1 MTTRKTVDQY
11 EIGEEFEPFE
21 FTVTPEFNQR
31 FIDAVEDDDP
41 RYVEGGDGGGP
52 LVHPGLFLN
61 QTNSTRS
68 PSYFLPE
75 GVAGIHAKDEVEFL
89 APGRVG
95 KTFRVN
101 WKMLEKYMK
110 RERRYWV
117 IECTIVDEDGL
128 AVLRKIATE
137 TFSRRR

>member
-1 MTTRKTVDQY
+1 MTTRKTVDQH

-21 FTVTPEFNQR
+21 FKVTPEFNQR
-31 FIDAVEDDDP
+31 FIDAVVDHDP
-41 RYVEGGDGGGP
+41 RYVEGGGGGGP

-68 PSYFLPE
+68 PSYFLPK

-95 KTFRVN
+95 KTFRAN
-101 WKMLEKYMK
+101 WKMADKYLRRG
-110 RERRYWV
+110 REYKV
-117 IECTIVDEDGL
+117 IECVVVDEDG
-128 AVLRKIATE
+128 VTIMRKRMT
-137 TFSRRR
+137 TTNSRRK

>member
-11 EIGEEFEPFE
+11 AIGEEFEPFE

-75 GVAGIHAKDEVEFL
+75 GVAGIHARDEVEFL
-89 APGRVG
+89 TPGRVG
-95 KTFRVN
+95 QTFRVT
-101 WKMLEKYMK
+101 WKMAGNYEK
-110 RERRYWV
+110 RGRIFRF
-117 IECTIVDEDGL
+117 IECVVVDENG
-128 AVLRKIATE
+128 VTIMRKKLT
-137 TFSRRR
+137 TTYTKRT